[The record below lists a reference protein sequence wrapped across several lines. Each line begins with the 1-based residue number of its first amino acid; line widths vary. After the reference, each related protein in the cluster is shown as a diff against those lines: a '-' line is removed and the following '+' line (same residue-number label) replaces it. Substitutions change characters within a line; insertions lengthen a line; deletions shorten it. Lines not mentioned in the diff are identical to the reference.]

1 VKRRQLTSPQ
11 KIAYWLKW
19 TPAAIV
25 GLLLAV
31 LVILVSPIR
40 RYRFYVLPVDE
51 IGPLIQ
57 YPHIY
62 TWTQTQLPASRNR
75 DVFVYRPDTFVANSL
90 LLSKW
95 CSLLTVTKSRT
106 IWVIL
111 SIFTR
116 LNLKR
121 HLVRNGID
129 HPSAIARYPARAS
142 RYLVPLTESE
152 RAAATKN
159 LSEVGLVPQE
169 PFVCLIVRDG
179 SYKATFRREPLIHDV
194 KEAYRNQRIGDFE
207 QCADVA
213 TEFDV
218 KLVRM
223 GVRVEQRFPGNYESV
238 IDYAASGRRDEVT
251 DLFLLSNC
259 SLCVSTSVGSDSV
272 CGIAGIPRLMMNI
285 VPYHVTANAYAWD
298 TILPVRF
305 RLRKTHVELSLQETL
320 QYRSV
325 KNFRGSEELEVD
337 GLEIIRA
344 TPSEIADAMRDALR
358 RLNQVEN
365 LTSRDADLQTR
376 YWNLIEKNFDLSELD
391 DCPRPV
397 VAPSYLKLHADWLDV

>member
-75 DVFVYRPDTFVANSL
+75 DVFVYRPDTFVANKL

-95 CSLLTVTKSRT
+95 CSLLTITKSRT

-129 HPSAIARYPARAS
+129 HPSAIARYPARTS

-179 SYKATFRREPLIHDV
+179 SYKATFRREPLMHDV
-194 KEAYRNQRIGDFE
+194 KEAYRNQRIADFE
-207 QCADVA
+207 ECALVA
-213 TEFDV
+213 HEFGT

-223 GVRVEQRFPGNYESV
+223 GVRVEEGFPGNYESV
-238 IDYAASGRRDEVT
+238 VDYATSGKRTEAT
-251 DLFLLSNC
+251 DLFLLSTC
-259 SLCVSTSVGSDSV
+259 ILCISTSVGSDSV
-272 CGIAGIPRLMMNI
+272 CGVAGIPRLIVNI
-285 VPYHVTANAYAWD
+285 VPYLVTANTYEWD
-298 TILPVRF
+298 VVLPVRF
-305 RLRKTHVELSLQETL
+305 RNRKTQHEMSLLETL
-320 QYRSV
+320 QYPSV
-325 KNFRGSEELEVD
+325 RHFRGSEELEAD
-337 GLEIIRA
+337 GLEIVRA
-344 TPSEIADAMRDALR
+344 TPSEIADAMRDAFR
-358 RLNQVEN
+358 RLNRIES
-365 LTSRDADLQTR
+365 LTAHDSDLQTR
-376 YWNLIEKNFDLSELD
+376 YWDLIEKNLDLSD
-391 DCPRPV
+391 FDGCPRPV
-397 VAPSYLKLHADWLDV
+397 VAPSYLRLHADWLEI